1 MPLAVLKPDE
11 EKKEYLKGLF
21 ETTYFRDIIEHNH
34 LKKSESLDELCNII
48 STSTGE
54 LLNSGRIANTYSSVK
69 KEKINKQTV
78 EKYIGFFKDAF
89 IIREAKRYDLKGRAE
104 IGALRKYY
112 FIDTGLRNARLNFA
126 FPDEGQMLE
135 NIVYNELLYK
145 GYSLNVGSF
154 DTVEKDKNG
163 SSIRK
168 TNEVDFYAIKGNKK
182 YYIQVSAD
190 ISDARTRARE
200 IRPYMLLNDEVVKII
215 VINKPVKESLDENG
229 FVIIGV
235 TDFLLRYI

>member
-1 MPLAVLKPDE
+1 M
-11 EKKEYLKGLF
+11 
-21 ETTYFRDIIEHNH
+21 
-34 LKKSESLDELCNII
+34 
-48 STSTGE
+48 
-54 LLNSGRIANTYSSVK
+54 
-69 KEKINKQTV
+69 
-78 EKYIGFFKDAF
+78 
-89 IIREAKRYDLKGRAE
+89 
-104 IGALRKYY
+104 
-112 FIDTGLRNARLNFA
+112 
-126 FPDEGQMLE
+126 
-135 NIVYNELLYK
+135 
-145 GYSLNVGSF
+145 NVGSF

-200 IRPYMLLNDEVVKII
+200 IRPYLLLNDEVVKII